1 MEDSSDKE
9 LRDYKFYTFNGEPK
23 FLLIATNRQSETKEL
38 SFDYFDMDG
47 NYLAITNHWHPNA
60 DEVPHMP
67 QKYKKMQELCR
78 TLANNITQVRVDFY
92 EVNGKIFF
100 GELTFFDQGGLLKL
114 HPDKWEKEWDELI
127 QLPLEKNIH

>member
-1 MEDSSDKE
+1 M
-9 LRDYKFYTFNGEPK
+9 Y
-23 FLLIATNRQSETKEL
+23 
-38 SFDYFDMDG
+38 G
-47 NYLAITNHWHPNA
+47 NHLVITNHWHPNA

-100 GELTFFDQGGLLKL
+100 CVLTFFDQGGLLKL
-114 HPDKWEKEWDELI
+114 HSDTWKEWGELI
-127 QLPLEKNIH
+127 QLPIEKNIH